1 MERYTEEQEDKIHD
15 EYYDRVTA
23 WFKSQ
28 GLRPLE
34 NFTPERQIVA
44 AAIFEECMEQVNQS
58 DQDISGDGS
67 GTTST

>member
-1 MERYTEEQEDKIHD
+1 MERYTQEQEDKIHL

-34 NFTPERQIVA
+34 NFTPERQIAA
-44 AAIFEECMEQVNQS
+44 AAIFEECMEMVNQTE
-58 DQDISGDGS
+58 QDTTGDSS
-67 GTTST
+67 GTSNT